1 MKGTTEL
8 IVEQVDRISTED
20 FLRSLIAD
28 SDLVEVVCCLDMI
41 AHDSGKKVELY
52 EGGVREYPA

>member
-8 IVEQVDRISTED
+8 ITEYVDRISIED

-41 AHDSGKKVELY
+41 AYESGRKVELY
-52 EGGVREYPA
+52 ENGVREYPA